1 MRITHDFARH
11 PATWL
16 PPLLLLLILAAAL
29 PAVYLG
35 GTINPS
41 GNLRDLPIGI
51 VVEPQTST
59 ANNAADQI
67 RDAISSAV
75 NHNAIDLIPMTAQD
89 EQQKIGTGKIFGAV
103 RIPADFN
110 AEIARLTTVAAG
122 PPARAVVH
130 LDTAP
135 ATGAMSTG
143 LFTGQVA
150 PVISAVDT
158 GFGKTIALDPPTV
171 SAATALATPFAV
183 LTAPLEPLPAH
194 TGSGTSIF
202 YYAMVLVLLGFVG
215 ASVIHPIVDSASG
228 FTPSELGPKVQR
240 RQYTHLPR
248 LHILLVKWSVMI
260 AAAPLGAGIIQ
271 LVAGKGLDMP
281 IPAPTQLFLFSAS
294 TIAAIGIGAL
304 TVFAIFGAF
313 APLVN
318 MFFFV
323 ALAMTSSAGTIPLQ
337 AIPQFFRVIATFEP
351 MRPIITGLRSI
362 LYYNSSP
369 LSGLRTAWIHVA
381 IVGGIG
387 ATTGLV
393 ATHLF
398 DRVPSFTRHPDLAK
412 SAPLPSETI
421 DSAR

>member
-1 MRITHDFARH
+1 MRITHDFARR

-16 PPLLLLLILAAAL
+16 PPLLLLLVLAAAL

-35 GTINPS
+35 GTIDPS

-59 ANNAADQI
+59 ATNAADQI

-75 NHNAIDLIPMTAQD
+75 NHDAIDLIPMTAQD
-89 EQQKIGTGKIFGAV
+89 EQQRIGAGKIFGAV

-110 AEIARLTTVAAG
+110 AGIARLTTVAAG

-150 PVISAVDT
+150 PAVSAVDT
-158 GFGKTIALDPPTV
+158 GFGKTLALDPPTV
-171 SAATALATPFAV
+171 SAATALATPFTV
-183 LTAPLEPLPAH
+183 LTAPLDPLPAH

-215 ASVIHPIVDSASG
+215 ASVIHPTVDSASG

-240 RQYTHLPR
+240 RRYTHLPR

-294 TIAAIGIGAL
+294 AIAAIGIGAL

-381 IVGGIG
+381 LVGGIG

-398 DRVPSFTRHPDLAK
+398 DRVPSFTRHPGLAK
-412 SAPLPSETI
+412 SAPIPSETI
-421 DSAR
+421 DSVR